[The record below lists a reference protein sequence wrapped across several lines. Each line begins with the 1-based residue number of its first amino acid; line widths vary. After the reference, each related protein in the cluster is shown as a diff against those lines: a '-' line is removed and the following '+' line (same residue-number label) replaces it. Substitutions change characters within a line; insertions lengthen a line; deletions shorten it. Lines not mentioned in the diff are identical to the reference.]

1 MSVYNA
7 MRTSVSGMAAQSNRL
22 STYSENVANVDTV
35 GYKAATAHF
44 QTLLISQT
52 SDSYT
57 SGGVDTRIRY
67 GIDQQGVLNST
78 TSATDLAVS
87 GQGFFVVSDAN
98 GAQHLTRAGS
108 FIPDAQGYL
117 VNVAGYRLQGVDI
130 SAGPAP
136 MSATGFGGLTDIK
149 VNMTGLIATAS
160 SAASFAA
167 NLPSTA
173 SVVAAADLPSANNA
187 SAAPTAKASL
197 VAYNNLGEAV
207 TLDIFMTK
215 TAANSWEATVFD
227 HATAGP
233 LGGFPY
239 SAGPLG
245 TTALAFDATTGRLT
259 APSSLSVSVPN
270 GATIPIDFS
279 SMTQLGAPYSI
290 ASSSIDGNA
299 PSRFSSLR
307 IDTDGVI
314 SAVYQNGKTVDLY
327 QVQLATVPSVNNL
340 LPLAGNIYDVNEQ
353 SGQVIVGQPRTGA
366 FGDVVSNALENS
378 TVDIAA
384 ELTGM
389 IETQRSYTAN
399 SKAFTIASDMTDV
412 IVNLK
417 V

>member
-7 MRTSVSGMAAQSNRL
+7 MRTSVSGMAAQANRL
-22 STYSENVANVDTV
+22 ATHSENVANVDTT
-35 GYKAATAHF
+35 GYKAASAQF

-57 SGGVDTRIRY
+57 SGGVDTRVRY

-78 TSATDLAVS
+78 ASATDLAVS

-108 FIPDAQGYL
+108 FIPDAQGNL
-117 VNVAGYRLQGVDI
+117 INIGGYKLQGVDI

-136 MSATGFGGLTDIK
+136 TSSTGFGGLSDVKI
-149 VNMTGLIATAS
+149 NMTGLISAPS
-160 SAASFAA
+160 SAAAFAA
-167 NLPSTA
+167 NLPSMA
-173 SVVAAADLPSANNA
+173 AVVPGADLPSANGA
-187 SAAPTAKASL
+187 SATPTAKASL
-197 VAYNNLGEAV
+197 VAYNNLGEPV

-215 TAANSWEATVFD
+215 TAANTWETTVFD
-227 HATAGP
+227 HAAAGP

-239 SAGPLG
+239 TAGPLS
-245 TTALAFDATTGRLT
+245 TAILNFDATTGRLP
-259 APSSLSVSVPN
+259 APPSLSVAVPN
-270 GATIPIDFS
+270 GMTIPIDMAN
-279 SMTQLGAPYSI
+279 MTQLGASYSI
-290 ASSSIDGNA
+290 SNSAIDGNA
-299 PSRFSSLR
+299 PSRFSSVR
-307 IDTDGVI
+307 VDTDGIV

-327 QVQLATVPSVNNL
+327 QIQLATVPSINNL
-340 LPLAGNIYDVNEQ
+340 LLLAGNIYDVNEQ
-353 SGQVIVGQPRTGA
+353 SGQVLVGQPQTGA
-366 FGDVVSNALENS
+366 FGDIVANALENS
-378 TVDIAA
+378 TVDIAS
-384 ELTGM
+384 ELTSM